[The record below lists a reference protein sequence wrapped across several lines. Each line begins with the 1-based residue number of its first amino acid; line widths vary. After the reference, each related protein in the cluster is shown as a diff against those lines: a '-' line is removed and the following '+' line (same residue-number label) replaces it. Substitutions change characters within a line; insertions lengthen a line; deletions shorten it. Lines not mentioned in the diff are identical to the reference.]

1 MPDHF
6 YAYPAYF
13 RRGSSRADGRRVPKP
28 SGVDDVTSA
37 DLLAAAQALGYQA
50 TPEPEKQYPRQFYR
64 YEGRIKLTKKKGVTK
79 AAALRDLAGELQKRS
94 SAARRP

>member
-13 RRGSSRADGRRVPKP
+13 RKGGSRADGRRVPKA
-28 SGVDDVTSA
+28 SAVEEVSAA
-37 DLLAAAQALGYQA
+37 DLLEAAKALGYQVDA
-50 TPEPEKQYPRQFYR
+50 EPDKQYPRQFYR

-79 AAALRDLAGELQKRS
+79 ARALRDLAVELQKR
-94 SAARRP
+94 AAPARRT